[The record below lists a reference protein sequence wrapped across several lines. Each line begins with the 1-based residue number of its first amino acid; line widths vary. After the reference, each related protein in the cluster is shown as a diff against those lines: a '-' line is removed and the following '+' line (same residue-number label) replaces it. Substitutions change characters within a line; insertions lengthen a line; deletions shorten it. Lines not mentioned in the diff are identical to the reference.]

1 MSDAPLSID
10 DATAQMTAPG
20 QMFETERTT
29 VKGIEMTVWKHA
41 PANMRVVLDLSR
53 AHGTRDCLVYEDQR
67 VTFEEHYRIVATLAN
82 RLVDLGVA
90 KGDRVAIASRNLPQ
104 WALAFW
110 GAIIVGAVVVPVNA
124 WWTTEELAYGLEDST
139 SSVAFVDEERLE
151 RIRTQLDQ
159 LPELKTVIVI
169 GEDPS
174 RATRIG
180 DPDPRVN
187 IIAFEDFLGAVADNA
202 TPPDIDIAPD
212 DDATMFYTSG
222 TTGHPK
228 GAVGTHRNLASNL
241 MGLFFTGA
249 RATMRFGGGSLDA
262 EGNSVPNAILLNV
275 PLFHATGCLAVL
287 ITNVAAGGKLVMM
300 HHFDAGRALAIIE
313 AERITSF
320 GGVPTIA
327 MQILDHPDFDKFD
340 TSSVSSVAYGGAP
353 APPDLVK
360 RIKATFPKGQ
370 PSNGYGLT
378 ETSAG
383 VCGNSG
389 PDYVAKPTSC
399 GPPLPVCEM
408 AIVPEDFEGD
418 EPTDDLAKGPE
429 VVGEL
434 WIKGPMVI
442 SGYWNKPEATAK
454 AFTKGWLH
462 SGDIARI
469 DEDGFVYIVDRAK
482 DMIIRGGENVYS
494 VMVEAVI
501 FEHPDVA
508 DCAVVGLPH
517 PTMGEEVAAVVV
529 LRPGRVVEA
538 EELIRH
544 VGQHLARYEVP
555 SKVFFLSTPLP
566 RNPQGKILKR
576 ELRAS
581 LIEQLERAS

>member
-1 MSDAPLSID
+1 MSDAPLSITE
-10 DATAQMTAPG
+10 ATALMTAPG

-29 VKGIEMTVWKHA
+29 VNGIEMTVWKNA
-41 PANMRVVLDLSR
+41 PANLRVVLDMSR
-53 AHGTRDCLVYEDQR
+53 GHGALDCLVYEDQR
-67 VTFEEHYRIVATLAN
+67 VTFEENYRIAATLAH
-82 RLVDLGVA
+82 RLVGLGVA
-90 KGDRVAIASRNLPQ
+90 KGDRVAIAARNLPQ
-104 WALAFW
+104 WAMAFW
-110 GAIIVGAVVVPVNA
+110 GAIVVGAVVVPVNA
-124 WWTTEELAYGLEDST
+124 WWTTEELTYGLEDSG
-139 SSVAFVDEERLE
+139 SSVVFVDEERLE
-151 RIRTQLDQ
+151 RIRPQFDE
-159 LPELKTVIVI
+159 LPALSTVIVI
-169 GEDPS
+169 SEDPS

-180 DPDPRVN
+180 DPHPRISIV
-187 IIAFEDFLGAVADNA
+187 AFEHFLGEVEADA
-202 TPPDIDIAPD
+202 SPPDVDIAPD

-228 GAVGTHRNLASNL
+228 GAVGTHRNLVTNM
-241 MGLFFTGA
+241 MGLFFSGA
-249 RATMRFGGGSLDA
+249 RAAMRFGGGNVDA
-262 EGNSVPNAILLNV
+262 EGNNIPNAILLSV
-275 PLFHATGCLAVL
+275 PLFHATGCQAVL

-360 RIKATFPKGQ
+360 RIKAAFPKGQ

-399 GPPLPVCEM
+399 GPPLPVCDV
-408 AIVPEDFEGD
+408 AIVPEEFEGD
-418 EPTDDLAKGPE
+418 EPTDDLAKGPD

-442 SGYWNKPEATAK
+442 RGYWNKPEATAK
-454 AFTKGWLH
+454 AFTKGWLR

-517 PTMGEEVAAVVV
+517 QTLGEEVAAVVV
-529 LRPGRVVEA
+529 LRPGRVIEA
-538 EELIRH
+538 EELMRH
-544 VGQHLARYEVP
+544 VAHHLARYEVP
-555 SKVFFLSTPLP
+555 TKIFFLSTPLP

-581 LIEQLERAS
+581 LIEQMETAS